1 MQEAETQSRSDSNA
15 DATDRRLN
23 VLLVEDNDVDVL
35 NIRRAFKRAKLDHN
49 LLVVNSAERAFSILR
64 DEDDEMTL
72 PRHRRLILLDLNLPQ
87 ISGFDFLRNLR
98 SDPQLVTTPVVVLT
112 SSDIDRDKVEAY
124 RFNVAGYLIKPVG
137 QDEFSK
143 LVKALDGYWT
153 SSEFPPQAS

>member
-1 MQEAETQSRSDSNA
+1 
-15 DATDRRLN
+15 
-23 VLLVEDNDVDVL
+23 
-35 NIRRAFKRAKLDHN
+35 
-49 LLVVNSAERAFSILR
+49 
-64 DEDDEMTL
+64 MTL